1 MKIQNVKGGYDFL
14 PKEQKIRNYINEVLK
29 ETFMEYGYGS
39 IETPILCYLD
49 MLVDKYDENNDLLKE
64 IYKLSDQGGR
74 ELGLRYDLTVP
85 FAKFIALNKNNISMP
100 FKRYEIAK
108 VFRDGPVK
116 VGRDREFTQC
126 DADVV
131 GIEGQFI
138 EAELLSLYINAFK
151 KLGIDIIIKYNNRNL
166 MRGLIKETG
175 VSEEQI
181 SKVITILDKMN
192 KITEAELRTYLIEIA
207 IENEQI
213 DKLLMLFKMD
223 VDKIKDMLKD
233 STNEELTLGIKE
245 IDTLKGYL
253 EKLGYSEICKV
264 DLTLARG
271 QDYYTGNVF
280 EVYDKSGYL
289 TSSIGGGGRY
299 DKMVTE
305 YINDGEVYPAVGIS
319 FGLTSIYEI
328 LKTRDDFKN
337 TSDIKFYIIPMGVD
351 MEALSLADTLRS
363 YGYNV
368 DVEMKGRKL
377 KKSLDFANR
386 ENIPYVIIVGE
397 DEVKSGKVTV
407 KDMINQNNFEIDL
420 KNPEKVKEIVKL

>member
-192 KITEAELRTYLIEIA
+192 KITEEELRTYLIEIA

-245 IDTLKGYL
+245 IDTLKEYL
-253 EKLGYSEICKV
+253 EKLGYGEICKV

>member
-223 VDKIKDMLKD
+223 VDKIKAMLKD

-253 EKLGYSEICKV
+253 EKLGYGEICKV

-351 MEALSLADTLRS
+351 MEALSLANTLRS

>member
-213 DKLLMLFKMD
+213 NKLLMLFKMD
-223 VDKIKDMLKD
+223 IDKIKDMFKD

-245 IDTLKGYL
+245 IDTLKGYI

-337 TSDIKFYIIPMGVD
+337 ASDIKFYIIPMGVD

>member
-223 VDKIKDMLKD
+223 IDKIKDMLKD

-351 MEALSLADTLRS
+351 MEALSLANTLRS

>member
-223 VDKIKDMLKD
+223 IDKIKDMLKD

-253 EKLGYSEICKV
+253 EKLGYGEICKV

-351 MEALSLADTLRS
+351 MEALSLANTLRS